1 MFEEYKNAVSH
12 LNLKETL
19 ESYDDNSNS
28 VPEELALMRYCVAM
42 YNQEYMVKVRKMK
55 TYLKICLIMYV

>member
-1 MFEEYKNAVSH
+1 MFEEYTNAVSH

-28 VPEELALMRYCVAM
+28 IPEELALMRYCVAM

-55 TYLKICLIMYV
+55 TDLKNCLSMYT